1 MLFDIGIRCDFAAT
15 RAFENGTATYFERFI
30 FFRTFAV
37 LYLKMDAGSL
47 CDGLDPCFLAFLFG
61 KHKGACQRHLTA
73 AGGVGALDGARPDPC
88 NDGGFAAA
96 KFMGHFYLG
105 VQVTDAAER
114 LPLHPLA
121 VILHIGGK
129 PLRPLPAGCAI
140 QPGAAVRVD
149 RCLPGKPGRDLDH
162 CLVDH
167 HRHGVQVVGVGFQPQ
182 PLGFQRNSTAAGKGV
197 QQGRRVIVGGAQDL
211 CLGSRQHLRVVGV
224 FPLDQLFQNA
234 KQPLSL
240 GVLGFLGGVQL
251 RVGRGVVHKAGPD
264 HGSCRRQ
271 RTPCPPQMQGGRMP
285 VPDGFFPRCLRID
298 RFQRKGN
305 FDQLFGH

>member
-1 MLFDIGIRCDFAAT
+1 
-15 RAFENGTATYFERFI
+15 
-30 FFRTFAV
+30 
-37 LYLKMDAGSL
+37 MDVVSL

-73 AGGVGALDGARPDPC
+73 AGGVGALDGACPDPC

-96 KFMGHFYLG
+96 KSMGHFYLG

-114 LPLHPLA
+114 LPFHPLA

-140 QPGAAVRVD
+140 QQGAAVRVD

-197 QQGRRVIVGGAQDL
+197 QQGGRVIVGGAQDL

-234 KQPLSL
+234 EQPLPF

-264 HGSCRRQ
+264 HSSCCNK
-271 RTPCPPQMQGGRMP
+271 RTARPP
-285 VPDGFFPRCLRID
+285 
-298 RFQRKGN
+298 
-305 FDQLFGH
+305 